1 MTAVTINDWTL
12 SIWDNKD
19 AMLTV
24 WKVKDFIIWIDPASK
39 NGDKTS
45 IITKVN
51 CTIFKKKKNKV
62 ISALKF
68 DFDEVISKD
77 DALIRIKAHLIC
89 DGIIWELN
97 KDAFGYIFKVK
108 NWKQTIWKSKF
119 DVVFDLFDQNFRLLL
134 F

>member
-1 MTAVTINDWTL
+1 MTAIRTWDGTL

-24 WKVKDFIIWIDPASK
+24 WKVKDL
-39 NGDKTS
+39 
-45 IITKVN
+45 IITMDENKTTFN
-51 CTIFKKKKNKV
+51 ATIFKKKKNKV

-68 DFDEVISKD
+68 DFDEIVSKD

-108 NWKQTIWKSKF
+108 NWKQTIWKSEF

-134 F
+134 S